1 MGVFI
6 DAVRK
11 EGPLTCNID
20 LGCST
25 MVAIKMG
32 VESYRRNKIMMWDAA
47 KEVVV
52 ES

>member
-1 MGVFI
+1 MGTFI

-11 EGPLTCNID
+11 QGPLSCNID

-32 VESYRRNKIMMWDAA
+32 VESYRRNKVMNWDAA
-47 KEVVV
+47 AEKVI